1 MSKNYSPNPLKG
13 IERTL
18 HLLQDPAFVA
28 DVKAANL

>member
-1 MSKNYSPNPLKG
+1 MSKNYSPSPKG
-13 IERTL
+13 MERTL